1 MTKKLIPT
9 SLALVLLT
17 TTACAGPF
25 AGPKP
30 SVEPEEVQSVEPE
43 AEQSDSATES
53 PVADTC
59 GHNID
64 ISTVTYGYSIVVD
77 MDGNQVAPQGK
88 PFQEGYGLM
97 TSADYVEDQNSREYA
112 QILAYMGNIRD
123 VLMCDVE
130 TTGEDDW
137 RAITEILT
145 LNSIKTTQS
154 LTGTPQ
160 EQYYSTSGI
169 YDHLKN
175 DGEDLHPMMK
185 YLEEAELELKCL
197 AFTQFDFTNPDG
209 DNHCQTHN
217 LDEGS
222 GLVLPANS

>member
-1 MTKKLIPT
+1 MTKKLILT

-25 AGPKP
+25 AGPRP
-30 SVEPEEVQSVEPE
+30 SVEPETVQSVEPE
-43 AEQSDSATES
+43 AAQDDSAQES
-53 PVADTC
+53 NAADTC

-64 ISTVTYGYSIVVD
+64 SSTITYGYSIVID

-123 VLMCDVE
+123 VLMCDIE
-130 TTGEDDW
+130 TTSEGEW

-145 LNSIKTTQS
+145 LNSIKTSQS

-175 DGEDLHPMMK
+175 NGEDLHPMMK

-197 AFTQFDFTNPDG
+197 AFTQFDFANPEG
-209 DNHCQTHN
+209 DDHCQIHN

>member
-1 MTKKLIPT
+1 MTKKLILT

-25 AGPKP
+25 AGPRP
-30 SVEPEEVQSVEPE
+30 SVEPETVQSVEPE
-43 AEQSDSATES
+43 AAQDDSAQES
-53 PVADTC
+53 NAADTC

-64 ISTVTYGYSIVVD
+64 SSTITYGYSIVID

-123 VLMCDVE
+123 VLMCDIE
-130 TTGEDDW
+130 TTSEGEW
-137 RAITEILT
+137 REITEILT
-145 LNSIKTTQS
+145 LNSIKTSQS

-175 DGEDLHPMMK
+175 NGEDLHPMMK

-197 AFTQFDFTNPDG
+197 AFTQFDFANPEG
-209 DNHCQTHN
+209 DDHCQIHN